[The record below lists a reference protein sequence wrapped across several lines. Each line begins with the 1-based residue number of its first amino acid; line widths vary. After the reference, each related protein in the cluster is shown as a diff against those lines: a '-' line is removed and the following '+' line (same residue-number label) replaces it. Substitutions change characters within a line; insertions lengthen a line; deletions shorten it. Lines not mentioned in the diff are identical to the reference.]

1 MKPTDKKGEQRM
13 PTVFITGTSS
23 GIGRGTAKCFLEHG
37 WNVAS
42 TQLAGDIV
50 QETEL
55 TQYPNFRLY
64 ELDVLDYERIPQV
77 AQQVIAEFGSVDV
90 VINNAGIGIMGPIE
104 LGKRDQ
110 ILKIF
115 QINVV
120 GYVLVTQAFLP
131 YMRQARKGTVVNV
144 GAMGARLVHPGLGYY
159 NMTKA
164 AIAAL
169 SEELLMELAPFGIDV
184 KLVEPSGVK
193 SNLSATGTDFLD
205 PAAIEDYRY
214 FYSEQLPRT
223 GLVLDGTVVGTEE
236 FYPPIEAEEMGAII
250 YDAVVSEEKV
260 FRHQSGPHARRLLE
274 ERGKMTDQ
282 EYIDAYKKF
291 FKADGRA

>member
-1 MKPTDKKGEQRM
+1 M

-37 WNVAS
+37 WNVAG
-42 TQLAGDIV
+42 TQLACDIGK
-50 QETEL
+50 ETEL
-55 TQYPNFRLY
+55 TRYPNFHLY
-64 ELDVLDYERIPQV
+64 ELDVLDHERIPQV
-77 AQQVIAEFGSVDV
+77 AEQVIADLGCVDV

-104 LGKRDQ
+104 LGKREQ
-110 ILKIF
+110 ILKIL
-115 QINVV
+115 QVNVL
-120 GYVLVTQAFLP
+120 GYILVTQAFLP
-131 YMRQARKGTVVNV
+131 HLRGNRRGTVVNV

-164 AIAAL
+164 AVAAL

-184 KLVEPSGVK
+184 KLIEPSGVK
-193 SNLSATGTDFLD
+193 SNLGTVGTDFLD
-205 PAAIEDYRY
+205 PAAIADYRY

-223 GLVLDGTVVGTEE
+223 GMVLDGTVVGTEE
-236 FYPPIEAEEMGAII
+236 LYPPIEAEEMGAII

-274 ERGKMTDQ
+274 ERAKMTDQ
-282 EYIDAYKKF
+282 EYIDAYKEF
-291 FKADGRA
+291 FKANGNA

>member
-1 MKPTDKKGEQRM
+1 M

-37 WNVAS
+37 WNVAG
-42 TQLAGDIV
+42 TQLPCDIEK
-50 QETEL
+50 ETEL
-55 TQYPNFRLY
+55 TRYPNFRLY
-64 ELDVLDYERIPQV
+64 ELDVLDHERIPQV
-77 AQQVIAEFGSVDV
+77 AEQVIADFGSVDV

-110 ILKIF
+110 ILKIL
-115 QINVV
+115 QVNVL
-120 GYVLVTQAFLP
+120 GYILVTQAFLP
-131 YMRQARKGTVVNV
+131 HLRGKRKGTVVNV

-164 AIAAL
+164 AVAAL

-184 KLVEPSGVK
+184 KLIEPSGVK
-193 SNLSATGTDFLD
+193 SNLGTVGTDFLD
-205 PAAIEDYRY
+205 PASIADYQY
-214 FYSEQLPRT
+214 FYNEQLPRT
-223 GLVLDGTVVGTEE
+223 GMVLDGTVVGTEE
-236 FYPPIEAEEMGAII
+236 LYPPIEAEEMGAII

-274 ERGKMTDQ
+274 ERAKLTDQ
-282 EYIDAYKKF
+282 EYIDAYKEF
-291 FKADGRA
+291 FKANGKA